1 MKIFLALLIIIL
13 VVFGGYH
20 LTFRQFK
27 IPLFARTFY
36 LSGLEFILLGV
47 LLGPLFF
54 NVLDEN
60 SIRGLEPLMAL
71 LLAWVGMLFGFQFE
85 ISILRRFPIS
95 QLLAAIGEGLVT
107 MVLVFAGIYLTLGLF
122 PEIPKNMKI
131 IYSLALGAGAA
142 CTAQTGLALVASAH
156 PIVNRDSLNLIR
168 YISSIGGAGALIMY
182 GFVFLFHP
190 EPTSSVSFFYRIAI
204 EVGKTI
210 VACIGLL
217 ILYTLFL
224 TKWRRSEE
232 LHLIIIG
239 MAVLSSGMASV
250 LNLSPLLLNFFMG
263 FWLVNLSLEK
273 ERIFKFLIS
282 VEKPVYLM
290 ILVFLGAYFKL
301 DSAWPLILA
310 VSYIVFRSVGKFSG
324 WFLVLALKP
333 DSKKHSPK
341 LGLAL
346 IDQGGLPLAILLD
359 LLLGFRGEFTLIV
372 VSTAIVAIVF
382 NDIIG
387 IYFQKRLF
395 VVKSNE

>member
-1 MKIFLALLIIIL
+1 MKIFLALLIIIV

-85 ISILRRFPIS
+85 ISILRRFPIL

-107 MVLVFAGIYLTLGLF
+107 LVLVFAGIYLTFDLF
-122 PEIPKNMKI
+122 FEIPENMKI
-131 IYSLALGAGAA
+131 IYSLALAAVAA
-142 CTAQTGLALVASAH
+142 CTAQTGLALVASANS
-156 PIVNRDSLNLIR
+156 IVNRDSLNLIR
-168 YISSIGGAGALIMY
+168 YISIIGGAGALIMY
-182 GFVFLFHP
+182 GFIFLFRP
-190 EPTSSVSFFYRIAI
+190 ETSDISFFYRLGI
-204 EVGKTI
+204 ETIMTI
-210 VACIGLL
+210 VSCFSLL
-217 ILYTLFL
+217 LLYTLFL

-232 LHLIIIG
+232 LHLVIIG

-250 LNLSPLLLNFFMG
+250 LNLSPVLLNFFMG
-263 FWLVNLSLEK
+263 FWLVNLSVEK

-282 VEKPVYLM
+282 VEKPLYLM

-301 DSAWPLILA
+301 DSTWPLILA
-310 VSYIVFRSVGKFSG
+310 VSYFVLRSVGKFSG
-324 WFLVLALKP
+324 WFLVMALKP

-359 LLLGFRGEFTLIV
+359 LLLGFRGEFTVIV
-372 VSTAIVAIVF
+372 VSTTIVAIVF